1 LKKLGSGL
9 HISQEYHFLYSFNDF
24 PQPLC
29 LCLQEGSIDLKQY
42 CQWCGP
48 EPFFSWK
55 WLGIGAQGGGG
66 LGFTQDSLQ
75 PDEKIVAVG
84 VLPKDFIASD
94 TLARDLVQNTL
105 GIDAGS
111 ARHGCQAL
119 HLFSNVTHKSMTHPT
134 TNFLWS

>member
-1 LKKLGSGL
+1 
-9 HISQEYHFLYSFNDF
+9 
-24 PQPLC
+24 
-29 LCLQEGSIDLKQY
+29 
-42 CQWCGP
+42 
-48 EPFFSWK
+48 
-55 WLGIGAQGGGG
+55 

-119 HLFSNVTHKSMTHPT
+119 HQFSNVTHKSMTPIQPQI
-134 TNFLWS
+134 FFGLESCQLYM